1 MKKRQLMAITF
12 ALAAIGASA
21 QAQQRSLTID
31 ELFSLVEQSSK
42 SLRSTKAGVDVA
54 AKAVEEAR
62 SQRLPDINASLS
74 LSYNGNVVMMDRDFS
89 DATGFSSPHFGNCF
103 ALEARQTIYAGG
115 AVNAGIKLAELH
127 HEQAQTAVDQSR
139 DAQRFIALSQYL
151 DLCRMANAIKV
162 YESNI
167 ELTKRL
173 IDDIKAKQ
181 AQGMALKNDV
191 TRYELQMETLK
202 LGLRKAED
210 QRDVINY
217 ELNNT
222 LGIQAPLTSP
232 QGGMIKTELQIIP
245 NIDLDNL
252 EAILPPFGGSEM
264 GFSASPVIR
273 QSQLGIDIAKSQL
286 KLAKSEML
294 PKLAVV
300 AVDNF
305 NGPFT
310 YDVPPID
317 KNFNVW
323 YVGVG
328 INYSLSSLFK
338 GNKGVR
344 RAEASLVKSHDDYN
358 VATES
363 IDNQLQSAQTMFEQS
378 KVELRTQQK
387 SVELARQNYEVIN
400 DRYLNQLALITD
412 MIDAS
417 NVRLNAELQ
426 EVNARINMVYTY
438 YKIKYIAGEI

>member
-54 AKAVEEAR
+54 AKAVDEAR

-89 DATGFSSPHFGNCF
+89 DATGFSSPHFGNSF

-217 ELNNT
+217 ELDNT
-222 LGIQAPLTSP
+222 LGTPNTTIV
-232 QGGMIKTELQIIP
+232 P
-245 NIDLDNL
+245 NINLDEMQFSPL
-252 EAILPPFGGSEM
+252 ATTGSE
-264 GFSASPVIR
+264 SPIIR

-310 YDVPPID
+310 YDIPPID
-317 KNFNVW
+317 KNFNIW

>member
-31 ELFSLVEQSSK
+31 ELFSLVEQNSK
-42 SLRSTKAGVDVA
+42 SLRSTKAGIDVA
-54 AKAVEEAR
+54 AKAVDEAR

-89 DATGFSSPHFGNCF
+89 DATGFSSPHFGNSF

-115 AVNAGIKLAELH
+115 AVNAGIKLAELQKQQV
-127 HEQAQTAVDQSR
+127 ETVVDQSR
-139 DAQRFIALSQYL
+139 DAQRFLALSQYL

-181 AQGMALKNDV
+181 TQGMALKNDV

-210 QRDVINY
+210 QRNVINY
-217 ELNNT
+217 ELDNT
-222 LGIQAPLTSP
+222 LGT
-232 QGGMIKTELQIIP
+232 P
-245 NIDLDNL
+245 NTTIVPSINLDNVQFSPL
-252 EAILPPFGGSEM
+252 ATTGSE
-264 GFSASPVIR
+264 SPVIR
-273 QSQLGIDIAKSQL
+273 QAQLGIDIAMSQL

-300 AVDNF
+300 AADNF
-305 NGPFT
+305 SGPFT
-310 YDVPPID
+310 YDIPPID
-317 KNFNVW
+317 KNFNIW

-344 RAEASLVKSHDDYN
+344 RAEASLVKSHDDCN

-417 NVRLNAELQ
+417 NVRLYAELQ

>member
-1 MKKRQLMAITF
+1 MKKRQLMAITL
-12 ALAAIGASA
+12 ALAAVGASA

-31 ELFSLVEQSSK
+31 ELFSLVEQGSK
-42 SLRSTKAGVDVA
+42 TLRSSKAGVDVA
-54 AKAVEEAR
+54 TKAIDEAR

-89 DATGFSSPHFGNCF
+89 DATGFSSPHFGNSF
-103 ALEARQTIYAGG
+103 ALEAQQTIYAGG

-139 DAQRFIALSQYL
+139 DAQRFLALSQYL

-167 ELTKRL
+167 ELTKLL

-210 QRDVINY
+210 QRNVINY
-217 ELNNT
+217 ELDNT
-222 LGIQAPLTSP
+222 LGTPNTTIVPSINLEDMQFAPL
-232 QGGMIKTELQIIP
+232 
-245 NIDLDNL
+245 D
-252 EAILPPFGGSEM
+252 AAGSE
-264 GFSASPVIR
+264 SPVIR
-273 QSQLGIDIAKSQL
+273 QSQLNIDIAKSQL

-305 NGPFT
+305 SGPFT
-310 YDVPPID
+310 YDIPPID
-317 KNFNVW
+317 KNFNIW

-344 RAEASLVKSHDDYN
+344 RAEASLAKSHDDYN

-363 IDNQLQSAQTMFEQS
+363 IDNQLQSARTMFEQS

-387 SVELARQNYEVIN
+387 SVELARQNYEVVN

-438 YKIKYIAGEI
+438 YKIKYIAGII